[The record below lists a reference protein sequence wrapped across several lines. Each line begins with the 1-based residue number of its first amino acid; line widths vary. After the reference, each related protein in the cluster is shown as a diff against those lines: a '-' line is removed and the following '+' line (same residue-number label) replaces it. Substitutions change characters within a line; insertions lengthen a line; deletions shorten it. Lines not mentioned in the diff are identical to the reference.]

1 MGKTIFITGAGTGLG
16 RGAAIGLAKK
26 GHRVIASTELTS
38 QKTDLLREANN
49 LDNVRCDAPKNLVSQ
64 NVSYSSRA
72 FLYPYFNP
80 LNMIQPRFFNWIIL
94 IQKVL

>member
-38 QKTDLLREANN
+38 QKQTF
-49 LDNVRCDAPKNLVSQ
+49 CGKQ
-64 NVSYSSRA
+64 
-72 FLYPYFNP
+72 
-80 LNMIQPRFFNWIIL
+80 ITWKWI
-94 IQKVL
+94 